1 MERGRTQILYNF
13 LPGALAEHEDFGM
26 SWVVSVELDPQVD
39 VNQRALLNLVDDYI
53 RRWEFDGRVFHQGY
67 PANRLNPA
75 GFAIGQPSRV
85 LMEPFPSSFSCARCG
100 YTAKLVSLKRRR
112 SQPGECPRCKGPLG
126 RMTVIQVHNC
136 GTLQEL
142 SFPDEYD
149 SKFRGH
155 DLRLFNPGR
164 TRDARWYSLTS
175 NKEIGGLRM
184 WPCSCEY
191 SKAKPDE
198 KFQRQVEAKEPTNHL
213 AHVLPFLNF
222 DREQE
227 SLLISLE
234 KSSAGLLLAKLWG
247 LLPGKVREALA
258 KRELSPEAQQLLE
271 ELRQV
276 DPERARSIEA
286 QMKNDPSSQALSEVG
301 RLTAGHTIGP
311 PSRHLVE
318 HAILE
323 DTSKLTTAAMV
334 AARWGT
340 LGGFDAESYLQE
352 FEQVRELLGFSNVRL
367 ISDFRIA
374 LAAIGYTRISRDPQR
389 SILRAFP
396 AVDGKTPIY
405 CVPTETEAIWFQ
417 LDPTSVLRWLVH
429 NGLAPKEARGA
440 AAWAELWHLGLRGEA
455 FRAPQAKAPTL
466 VYTLLHTISHLM
478 MQHIVWSGFAPESI
492 GEYLLPDTLGL
503 ILYANRYTASK
514 IGGLTTL
521 FEQHLPYWL
530 EEVYQDGRACIYDPL
545 CAEEGGSCVGCT
557 HLEHNCID
565 FNHHLSRLVLY
576 GGNHPVY
583 GRLRGFWEP

>member
-26 SWVVSVELDPQVD
+26 SRVISVELDPQVD
-39 VNQRALLNLVDDYI
+39 VNQRALLNLVDDYV
-53 RRWEFDGRVFHQGY
+53 RRWEFDGRAFHQGY
-67 PANRLNPA
+67 PTNRLNPA
-75 GFAIGQPSRV
+75 AFAIGRPSRV

-112 SQPGECPRCKGPLG
+112 ARPGVCPRCQGALG
-126 RMTVIQVHNC
+126 RMTVVQVHNC
-136 GTLQEL
+136 GALQEL

-149 SKFRGH
+149 SRYRGH

-175 NKEIGGLRM
+175 SKELGGLRM
-184 WPCSCEY
+184 WPCDCGY

-222 DREQE
+222 DKEQE

-234 KSSAGLLLAKLWG
+234 KSSEGLLLAKLWG
-247 LLPGKVREALA
+247 LLPGKVREVLA
-258 KRELSPEAQQLLE
+258 KKQPSPEVQQLLE

-276 DPERARSIEA
+276 APERAQAMEA
-286 QMKNDPSSQALSEVG
+286 QMKDDPSSQALSEVG
-301 RLTAGHTIGP
+301 RLTAGATIGP

-323 DTSKLTTAAMV
+323 DTSEITTPAMA
-334 AARWGT
+334 AARWST
-340 LGGFDAESYLQE
+340 LGGFDAGSYSQA
-352 FEQVRELLGFSNVRL
+352 FERVRRLLGFGNLRL
-367 ISDFRIA
+367 ISNFRIA
-374 LAAIGYTRISRDPQR
+374 LAAIGYTRVSRDPQR
-389 SILRAFP
+389 SVLRAFP

-417 LDPTSVLRWLVH
+417 LDPTSVLRWLVR
-429 NGLAPKEARGA
+429 NKLASKEAHGA
-440 AAWAELWHLGLRGEA
+440 EAWAELWRLGLKGEA
-455 FRAPQAKAPTL
+455 FHAAQDDAPTL

-492 GEYLLPDTLGL
+492 GEYLLPETLGL
-503 ILYANRYTASK
+503 ILYANRYAASK

-521 FEQHLPYWL
+521 FEQQLPYWL
-530 EEVYQDGRACIYDPL
+530 EEVYQDGRNCIYDPL
-545 CAEEGGSCVGCT
+545 CAEDGGSCVGCT

-565 FNHHLSRLVLY
+565 FNHRLSRLVLY
-576 GGNHPVY
+576 GGKHPKY
-583 GRLRGFWEP
+583 GPLQGFWEL

>member
-26 SWVVSVELDPQVD
+26 SRVISVELDPQVD
-39 VNQRALLNLVDDYI
+39 VNQRALLNLVDDYV
-53 RRWEFDGRVFHQGY
+53 RRWEFDGRAFHQGY
-67 PANRLNPA
+67 PTNRLNPA
-75 GFAIGQPSRV
+75 AFAIGRPNRV

-112 SQPGECPRCKGPLG
+112 ARPGVCPRCQGALG
-126 RMTVIQVHNC
+126 RMTVVQVHNC
-136 GTLQEL
+136 GALQEL

-149 SKFRGH
+149 SRYRGH

-175 NKEIGGLRM
+175 SKELGGLRM
-184 WPCSCEY
+184 WPCDCGY

-222 DREQE
+222 DKEQE

-234 KSSAGLLLAKLWG
+234 KSSEGLLLAKLWG
-247 LLPGKVREALA
+247 LLPGKVREVLA
-258 KRELSPEAQQLLE
+258 KKQPSPEVQQLLE

-276 DPERARSIEA
+276 APERARAMEA
-286 QMKNDPSSQALSEVG
+286 LMKDDPSSQALSEVS
-301 RLTAGHTIGP
+301 RLTAGAIIGP

-323 DTSKLTTAAMV
+323 DTSELTTPAMA
-334 AARWGT
+334 AARWST
-340 LGGFDAESYLQE
+340 LGGFDAGSYLQE
-352 FEQVRELLGFSNVRL
+352 FERVRGLLGFGNVRL
-367 ISDFRIA
+367 ISNFRIA
-374 LAAIGYTRISRDPQR
+374 LAAIGYTRVSRDPQR
-389 SILRAFP
+389 SVLRAFP

-417 LDPTSVLRWLVH
+417 LDPTSVLRWLVR
-429 NGLAPKEARGA
+429 NGLAPEESQGA
-440 AAWAELWHLGLRGEA
+440 EAWAELWRLGLRGEA
-455 FRAPQAKAPTL
+455 FRASQDEAPTL

-492 GEYLLPDTLGL
+492 GEYLLPETLGL
-503 ILYANRYTASK
+503 ILYANRYAASK

-521 FEQHLPYWL
+521 FEQQLPYWL
-530 EEVYQDGRACIYDPL
+530 EEVYQDGRSCIYDPL

-565 FNHHLSRLVLY
+565 FNHRLSRLVLY
-576 GGNHPVY
+576 GGSHPVY
-583 GRLRGFWEP
+583 GQLRGFWEP